1 MSYIENFSAF
11 DRLSLGKCPPECNPR
26 EFASEGSSLADS
38 EPSSRHTPDQAC
50 SNVGS
55 RLCSEASFPSPLAAG
70 DDSNQT
76 VSECCS
82 SGRPDVDDL
91 ANEPLLRDYADRF
104 TMHPIR
110 YGFSK
115 QALCTDFE
123 KSHCHSLPAVHE
135 PLHASR
141 ANVNDLCSLLSC
153 STSSM

>member
-1 MSYIENFSAF
+1 MSYIDNLSAF
-11 DRLSLGKCPPECNPR
+11 DRLSSGKSPPECNPR

-110 YGFSK
+110 YVSSN
-115 QALCTDFE
+115 QLYALI
-123 KSHCHSLPAVHE
+123 
-135 PLHASR
+135 SR
-141 ANVNDLCSLLSC
+141 KVIDILCLESISYC
-153 STSSM
+153 MQVE